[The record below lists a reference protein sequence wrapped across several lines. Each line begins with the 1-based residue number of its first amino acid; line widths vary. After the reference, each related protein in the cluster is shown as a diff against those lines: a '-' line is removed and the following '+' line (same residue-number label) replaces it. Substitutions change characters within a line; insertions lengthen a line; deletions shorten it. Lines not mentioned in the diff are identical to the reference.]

1 MNTHNTSS
9 LSLARRW
16 AAAALLA
23 GVAAGAVAQTAT
35 STATATTAAP
45 QAMTAP
51 STQRMNIGQIYDVLT
66 KAGYQDVRE
75 IEWSDGRYE
84 AKARTHQGERVKLDL
99 DGRTGAVLR
108 SRIKH

>member
-9 LSLARRW
+9 LSVARRW

-35 STATATTAAP
+35 PTAATTAAP

-84 AKARTHQGERVKLDL
+84 AKARTPQGERVKLDL
-99 DGRTGAVLR
+99 DGRTGTVLR

>member
-1 MNTHNTSS
+1 MSTHNTSS

-35 STATATTAAP
+35 PTAATTAAP

-84 AKARTHQGERVKLDL
+84 AKARTPQGERVKLDL

>member
-9 LSLARRW
+9 FSLARRW

-35 STATATTAAP
+35 PTAATTAAP

-84 AKARTHQGERVKLDL
+84 AKARTPQGERVKLDL